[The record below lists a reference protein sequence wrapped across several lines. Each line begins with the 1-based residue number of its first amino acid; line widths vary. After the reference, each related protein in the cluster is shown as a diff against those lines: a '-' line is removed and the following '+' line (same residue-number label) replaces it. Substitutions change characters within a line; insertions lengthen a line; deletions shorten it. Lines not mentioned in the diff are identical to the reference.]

1 MILIVAALK
10 AELLPLIQYFRIEQ
24 KELVAQGTLY
34 HSEKLHLL
42 RTGVGMQKAGE
53 TLSTYLKKYQPGKI
67 INIGTAG
74 ALNPK
79 FGTGKIIEAKCIK
92 NEQVDEIYLI
102 PLQINQQLFEQ
113 VNLLTVTEAVLDRQ
127 RKEKLSTEYNADI
140 VDMEAFTLANIAR
153 QNNIE
158 FYCIKIISDQA
169 DENAKKDFENNYKN
183 LIDKLSEQ
191 IVNFLKSNL

>member
-127 RKEKLSTEYNADI
+127 RKEKLSTEYNVDI
-140 VDMEAFTLANIAR
+140 VDMEAFALANIAQ

>member
-1 MILIVAALK
+1 
-10 AELLPLIQYFRIEQ
+10 LPHIQYFRIEQ